1 MHRLWGRW
9 WPLNARRAV
18 VAERAAPAPPPV
30 LVGRPTLLLASRS
43 RAVHRAALRELDAVG
58 FAVVVTDDAV
68 RARHLLE
75 EAPPALAVTDLTFAD
90 AAGRSLVALIG
101 QRPPEAAIPVFVICS
116 SRQEVE
122 RARLE
127 GAVDVV
133 RPPHDWRL
141 VAARAARVVA
151 ADAVAAELR
160 IARADLERRTRSRSR
175 IRDEADLDAA
185 DILTGLPG
193 RDRFVEAVG
202 RALGGG
208 VSEARQAVVALF
220 TIDRRGVSS
229 HASCRARVNAAL
241 QQCAQQL
248 TAGLR
253 SEELLRDVS
262 GPSLSMAARLDDHLF
277 ATLVTGLP
285 TREEAMK
292 VVRVLYDR
300 VAGGPVP
307 RSADFVPS
315 VSAGAAIAPGDG
327 RTSDALLD
335 SAELALEQARVVG
348 GVRFHD
354 EASHARHVHAGLINR
369 ALSQALAHDE
379 LRLHYQPLYDARTR
393 QISAAEALLRW
404 TSPELGAV
412 SPSTFVPLAEESG
425 LMVPIGTWVLSTA
438 CRQLRE
444 WVDAGL
450 PPIRMAINLSLCQ
463 LLRSDL
469 VRSVRE
475 ALAAHRI
482 EPSWLEL
489 EISERGVLRSDPEIL
504 QQLHEIKRLGVRL
517 ALDDFG
523 TGNSAIAYLKQF
535 PIDVLKI
542 DQSFIWGLGRS
553 AEDAAIIGATI
564 AMARQLGLDVVA
576 EGVEE
581 HGQVAFL
588 ERHGC
593 GQYQGFL
600 FSPPVPPAEFAALLG
615 RHSPASEGAA

>member
-9 WPLNARRAV
+9 WPPNARRAV
-18 VAERAAPAPPPV
+18 VAERVAPAPPPV

-68 RARHLLE
+68 RARRLLD
-75 EAPPALAVTDLTFAD
+75 EAPPVLVVTDLTFAD
-90 AAGRSLVALIG
+90 ATGRPLVALIRE
-101 QRPPEAAIPVFVICS
+101 RPREAAIPVVVICA

-151 ADAVAAELR
+151 ADTVAAELR

-193 RDRFVEAVG
+193 RDRFVAAVG

-300 VAGGPVP
+300 VAGGPVA
-307 RSADFVPS
+307 RGADFVPS

-327 RTSDALLD
+327 RTPDALLD
-335 SAELALEQARVVG
+335 SAGLALEQARAVG
-348 GVRFHD
+348 SVRFHD
-354 EASHARHVHAGLINR
+354 QASHARHVHAGLINR

-412 SPSTFVPLAEESG
+412 PPSTFVPLAEESG

-450 PPIRMAINLSLCQ
+450 PPIRIAINLSLCQ

-475 ALAAHRI
+475 ALVAHRI

-581 HGQVAFL
+581 DGQVAFL